1 MKVWYEV
8 EFLHADKEWTAFP
21 RWFQFLQEA
30 VDRADQCELKCR
42 IVKVTETREV
52 VE

>member
-8 EFLHADKEWTAFP
+8 EFVSAGGGSVTAIKRFATY
-21 RWFQFLQEA
+21 LDA
-30 VDRADQCELKCR
+30 KSYCDQDEGESR